1 MRLGCRNIVLI
12 LLLALTALL
21 LPSLSMPLQAQQ
33 SQIDLKRNQ
42 IKELEQEIA
51 LINSQIASST
61 RQRKNTLNT
70 LALIRKKVAARKRLI
85 SRLDSDLAN
94 QRRELQSHQES
105 LARLERTLDTLKA
118 NYKHLI
124 LTAYK
129 NRDTRKWFLYLFA
142 SESIEQGYRRWV
154 YLKEYCNSINAQ
166 GEKIL
171 QLQQETQV
179 ARKRTQLL
187 LSATQEKQR
196 AYTKELTQYQKDEKE
211 SAALDAKLA
220 KEQKRLKADLAKK
233 RREASNLNKE
243 VERMLA
249 ALIKQSNSA
258 NNKNTALKEQEIK
271 LSNEF
276 GANRGKLPWPLDRY
290 VVVEEFGQ
298 HPHPVLKNVKLP
310 FNNGINLS
318 AANRSPVKAVFNG
331 TVKQIIIIPGYSHCV
346 LVQHGTYFTFYCKLG
361 RVSVKVGEKISTG
374 AVIGTLEEE
383 ILHFELWQGTTKQ
396 NPRNW
401 LR

>member
-1 MRLGCRNIVLI
+1 MTVESGLGVECALVGYADLVDCIVVN
-12 LLLALTALL
+12 LLCIFL
-21 LPSLSMPLQAQQ
+21 LQAQQ
-33 SQIDLKRNQ
+33 SQIDIKRNQ

-85 SRLDSDLAN
+85 SRLDSDLAS

-171 QLQQETQV
+171 QLQQETQI

-233 RREASNLNKE
+233 RREASNSLAKVTLFSYSPCTNKSLLN
-243 VERMLA
+243 L
-249 ALIKQSNSA
+249 
-258 NNKNTALKEQEIK
+258 
-271 LSNEF
+271 
-276 GANRGKLPWPLDRY
+276 
-290 VVVEEFGQ
+290 
-298 HPHPVLKNVKLP
+298 
-310 FNNGINLS
+310 
-318 AANRSPVKAVFNG
+318 NRSV
-331 TVKQIIIIPGYSHCV
+331 
-346 LVQHGTYFTFYCKLG
+346 
-361 RVSVKVGEKISTG
+361 
-374 AVIGTLEEE
+374 
-383 ILHFELWQGTTKQ
+383 
-396 NPRNW
+396 
-401 LR
+401 

>member
-1 MRLGCRNIVLI
+1 
-12 LLLALTALL
+12 
-21 LPSLSMPLQAQQ
+21 
-33 SQIDLKRNQ
+33 
-42 IKELEQEIA
+42 
-51 LINSQIASST
+51 
-61 RQRKNTLNT
+61 
-70 LALIRKKVAARKRLI
+70 
-85 SRLDSDLAN
+85 
-94 QRRELQSHQES
+94 
-105 LARLERTLDTLKA
+105 
-118 NYKHLI
+118 
-124 LTAYK
+124 
-129 NRDTRKWFLYLFA
+129 
-142 SESIEQGYRRWV
+142 
-154 YLKEYCNSINAQ
+154 
-166 GEKIL
+166 
-171 QLQQETQV
+171 
-179 ARKRTQLL
+179 
-187 LSATQEKQR
+187 
-196 AYTKELTQYQKDEKE
+196 
-211 SAALDAKLA
+211 
-220 KEQKRLKADLAKK
+220 
-233 RREASNLNKE
+233 
-243 VERMLA
+243 MLA

-276 GANRGKLPWPLDRY
+276 SANKGKLPWPLDRY